1 VIFGQ
6 RASCILVKEMKR
18 RVEEIQRK
26 VAELEK
32 DAEELRFLKSACDD
46 MKKMRRKIV
55 QTKYD

>member
-1 VIFGQ
+1 M
-6 RASCILVKEMKR
+6 RK

-26 VAELEK
+26 IAELEK

-46 MKKMRRKIV
+46 MKKMRKKIV

>member
-1 VIFGQ
+1 
-6 RASCILVKEMKR
+6 MKKR
-18 RVEEIQRK
+18 IEAIQRK

-46 MKKMRRKIV
+46 MKKFRKKIV